1 VLDVGCGEGRHTV
14 EICHWDCRA
23 VGVDLSRTDL
33 KVAKLLLGYER
44 RDQGIAGSGDFMAVD
59 AQHLPFNDNAFDK
72 IVCTEVLEHIP
83 DDKAGIREL
92 VRVLK
97 PGGLIAVSVP
107 NFWPEILF
115 WTISWGY
122 WHSPG
127 GHIRFYRPGEME
139 AALQEGGLEIYA
151 RRLRHTIQAVYW
163 FFRCAF
169 GINNE
174 DFVVT
179 RNLQKA
185 MQWHYRTRPRLLEY
199 AEALVNPVF
208 GKDLVFYGRK
218 PTSPP
223 G

>member
-1 VLDVGCGEGRHTV
+1 M
-14 EICHWDCRA
+14 
-23 VGVDLSRTDL
+23 GVDLSEADL
-33 KVAKLLLGYER
+33 RLAKRLLGYQER
-44 RDQGIAGSGDFMAVD
+44 AHEIKGRADFIAVD
-59 AQHLPFNDNAFDK
+59 AQNLPFRDGVFDK

-107 NFWPEILF
+107 NFWPEIVF

-127 GHIRFYRPGEME
+127 GHVRFYRPGEME
-139 AALQEGGLEIYA
+139 TALTEGGLEIYA
-151 RRLRHTIQAVYW
+151 QRLRHTIQTMYW

-174 DFVVT
+174 NFLIT
-179 RNLQKA
+179 RYLQKLV
-185 MQWHYRTRPRLLEY
+185 QWHYRRRLRLLEY
-199 AEALVNPVF
+199 MEACVNPVL

-218 PTSPP
+218 PTNSSD
-223 G
+223 